1 MMNENHE
8 NPIPEENHC
17 EHEAGMTA
25 ASQENRSANAHAE
38 TKEHESYAHVHVQPE
53 PDPVLKELAKQRKS
67 MKRTMVTGFLC
78 CGLLAGGIGFGGGL
92 LANQMNNSSTTLYR
106 STGSKVEVQ
115 PVAAGS
121 EMSVE
126 QVAALNQQSV
136 VEIKTEKVTNSSFL
150 QQYVQT
156 GAGSGVIIS
165 EDGYLITNN
174 HVIDG
179 ASTIQVRTSDGTT
192 YDAVLVGTDSKT
204 DVAVLKIN
212 ASGLTPVTFGDSDN
226 LNVGETAVAIGNPL
240 GELGGTVTNGI
251 ISAKDRSIT
260 LDNQQMT
267 LLQTNAAINP
277 GNSGGGLFNSRG
289 ELIGMVV
296 AKSSGSDVEGLGF
309 AIPSNLVSKIAQE
322 LIANGYVTGR
332 PAMGVTVLSIE
343 NAQTA
348 MQYGVNSLGVYI
360 TDVESGSSA
369 EKAGLQAG
377 DRIISLNNQVVETF
391 ADLSVAL
398 DNYSVGDTVDI
409 MVSRNGSTV
418 TVSLTLQEKKN
429 TTVPQNQNG
438 ATHSNPEVPL
448 N

>member
-429 TTVPQNQNG
+429 TTIPQNQNG
-438 ATHSNPEVPL
+438 ATQSNPEVPL

>member
-1 MMNENHE
+1 MNENHE

-438 ATHSNPEVPL
+438 ATQSNPEVPL